1 MTNNGRITVF
11 KVLNSILTPSNSLGC
26 VKKGEANVKYII
38 NSLDSA
44 RQHGYQAAV
53 SC

>member
-1 MTNNGRITVF
+1 MINNGRIIAF
-11 KVLNSILTPSNSLGC
+11 KVLNSALTLYTSLGR
-26 VKKGEANVKYII
+26 VKKGEASVKYII

-44 RQHGYQAAV
+44 RQHGYQAAL